1 MPIVLMPGPGGEFV
15 GAIAVTVI
23 FSLVGSYIISH
34 TIVAGLGGRFIKAQ
48 GDSAYHWYEHGIE
61 MPRVSAAFGRTLRWS
76 IGNPV
81 KSILGVLLFSALGFA
96 AGSTLTE
103 QFFPLAD
110 RDMFD
115 IEVFNDAQSSID
127 ATRDLVQRIDE
138 VVARQP
144 GISEVQWF
152 IGNSAPSFYYNLM
165 QNKDGMP
172 QYAQAMVT
180 AGNFRD
186 ADRAIITLQKQLDEE
201 FPQAQILV
209 HKLGQGP
216 PVNAALELR
225 IYGPN
230 LDTLKQLGDEVRR
243 ILSGLPNVLHTRVT
257 QDVAKPKI
265 WVDIR
270 EEEAQL
276 AGLRL
281 NDIAAQLQNT
291 LTGEISGSV
300 VESTEELPVRLRVT
314 DDQRGLYRNLAST
327 QLVSASSSEEATLTN
342 IPLSALGDLRLAPSR
357 SNIARRNGQRIN
369 TVEAFVTT
377 SVLPETVLN
386 AFRQEVA
393 AGKLQLPAGYT
404 LEVGG
409 ESAER
414 DQSVG
419 DLLAYVGVIFTL
431 LVVCV
436 VLTFN
441 SFRLSAIVFMVAI
454 QSAAM
459 GMLSVFIAGYP
470 FGFIIIIGL
479 MGLMGLAINAAIVIL
494 AELKASPSACEGDE
508 SAIYAAVM
516 TCTRHIVSTTITT
529 VGGFLPLVL
538 GSGNFWPPFAVAIAG
553 GTLLTTLLSFYFVP
567 VAFKLATRRRPLE
580 SSSSPP
586 EVLVMSA

>member
-1 MPIVLMPGPGGEFV
+1 
-15 GAIAVTVI
+15 
-23 FSLVGSYIISH
+23 
-34 TIVAGLGGRFIKAQ
+34 
-48 GDSAYHWYEHGIE
+48 
-61 MPRVSAAFGRTLRWS
+61 
-76 IGNPV
+76 
-81 KSILGVLLFSALGFA
+81 
-96 AGSTLTE
+96 
-103 QFFPLAD
+103 
-110 RDMFD
+110 MFD